1 MLDNATKHATPDE
14 LDALR
19 KAIWRPGIEAKEYLA
34 AHSEVRAQARKT
46 ALEYVRVAANS
57 TVLIELLRMAVEAA
71 RNEERPLMEAILILI
86 DGCDPDDF
94 AANVDDAQTAIDDFA
109 NART

>member
-1 MLDNATKHATPDE
+1 MLGHATPHE

-19 KAIWRPGIEAKEYLA
+19 KAIWRPGIEAVEYLA

-46 ALEYVRVAANS
+46 AMDYVRIAAK
-57 TVLIELLRMAVEAA
+57 TTPLLELLRMAEEVAC
-71 RNEERPLMEAILILI
+71 NEEKPLMRAILILV
-86 DGCDPDDF
+86 DDCDPDDF
-94 AANVDDAQTAIDDFA
+94 ESNVDHVHKAIDAVA